1 MHLDAVYKLVE
12 EQSRKVDNLIEG
24 SLSSQ
29 VPLAIEI
36 SQHLIHG
43 GGKRM
48 RPLVLLLSAASCNN
62 QSPYDIHL
70 AAIVELIHTAT
81 LLHDDVVDHS
91 SQRRGQSTA
100 NMVWGNAAPILVGD
114 FLYSRAFQMMV
125 SLESN
130 KILNIL
136 AQGTN
141 TIAEGEILQLANKH
155 NPDLSE
161 ADYEKIIIAKTAK
174 LFEIAAHLG
183 AVISNV
189 DEQTQTALK
198 QFGRHIGIAFQL
210 MDDVLD
216 YQAPSDVMGKNVGDD
231 LADGKSTLPLL
242 FALKHGST
250 KHQETIRRAI
260 KEGTLKELEVVQEA
274 IMSTG
279 AIDFTLERAKSEI
292 NAAKE
297 CLTHLPPT
305 PYTEALSFIADY
317 SIGRP
322 K

>member
-1 MHLDAVYKLVE
+1 MHFDAIYKLVE
-12 EQSRKVDNLIEG
+12 DQSRKVNNLIEE

-36 SQHLIHG
+36 SQHLIQG

-48 RPLVLLLSAASCNN
+48 RPLVLLLSAASCD
-62 QSPYDIHL
+62 SKSDKAVTL

-125 SLESN
+125 SLESD
-130 KILNIL
+130 KILKIL
-136 AQGTN
+136 AAGTN

-155 NPDLSE
+155 NPQLSDE
-161 ADYEKIIIAKTAK
+161 DYEKIIYAKTAK
-174 LFEIAAHLG
+174 LFEISAHMG
-183 AVISNV
+183 AVVAQSAPDI
-189 DEQTQTALK
+189 EQALMHYGK
-198 QFGRHIGIAFQL
+198 HIGIAFQL

-216 YQAPSDVMGKNVGDD
+216 YQAPSHVMGKNMGDD

-242 FALKHGST
+242 YALRHGNQ
-250 KHQETIRRAI
+250 KQKDMIHKAI
-260 KEGTLKELEVVQEA
+260 HGGTLDDFDFILEA
-274 IMSTG
+274 IFETG
-279 AIDFTLERAKSEI
+279 AIDFTLQRAKKEVE
-292 NAAKE
+292 AAQA
-297 CLTHLPPT
+297 CLSQLPDSQ
-305 PYTEALSFIADY
+305 YKDALSSIANY
-317 SIGRP
+317 CIERP